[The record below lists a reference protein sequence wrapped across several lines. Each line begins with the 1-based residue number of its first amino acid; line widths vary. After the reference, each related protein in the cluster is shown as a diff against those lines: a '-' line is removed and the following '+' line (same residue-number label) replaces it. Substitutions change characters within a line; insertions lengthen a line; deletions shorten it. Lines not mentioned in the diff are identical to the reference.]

1 MLHIRMMKPNYKRIE
16 EIEFGQLKG
25 LMKELGYE
33 LKTPQIVQ
41 NIQEIRSRGGEVFVA
56 KINEIVVGC
65 VCTIIDVRLA
75 AGINGEIVSLVV
87 SEHYRGIGIGKGLV
101 ELAESW
107 LKQRVA
113 RIRVRANITRFKA
126 HEFYIKAGYQELKT
140 QKIFEKYV

>member
-1 MLHIRMMKPNYKRIE
+1 MLQRRMMKPSYKRIE

-25 LMKELGYE
+25 LMEELGYE
-33 LKTPQIVQ
+33 LKTSQIVQ

-56 KINEIVVGC
+56 KINNIVVGC
-65 VCTIIDVRLA
+65 VCAIIDVRLA

-87 SEHYRGIGIGKGLV
+87 SEQHRGSGIGKELV

-113 RIRVRANITRFKA
+113 RIRVRANLIRSEA
-126 HEFYIKAGYQELKT
+126 HEFYLKAGYQELKT
-140 QKIFEKYV
+140 QKIFEKYI